1 MKRINIKK
9 KIVFIFKSPERN
21 KPYPTDP
28 TLDTL
33 THTVTGFPPVK

>member
-9 KIVFIFKSPERN
+9 RIVFIFKSSER
-21 KPYPTDP
+21 KKLYSTDP

-33 THTVTGFPPVK
+33 THTVTGHPPLK